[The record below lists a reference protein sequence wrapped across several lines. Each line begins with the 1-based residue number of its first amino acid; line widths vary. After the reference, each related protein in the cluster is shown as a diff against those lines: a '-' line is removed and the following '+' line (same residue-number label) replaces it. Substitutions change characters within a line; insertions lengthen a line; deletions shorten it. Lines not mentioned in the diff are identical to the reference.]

1 MYIFLILL
9 AGFSGIGGA
18 CFELNKAKVSRQVI
32 GFSVMLNLSMGI
44 NFAVMCGYLSSG
56 FRAIKCDSTGGALG
70 MILACFVMGR
80 IVPLA
85 KKTIYRSYFLLMP
98 LVYGIGKLACAYK
111 GCCGGSIIHGKRVP
125 VQVIEAI
132 SFIILFLISFYL
144 VKKDTFKPGVLVM
157 VCTVLKFLLDFLR
170 DTHVEQI
177 ISFNQGA
184 CLVTFAILLCIFAI
198 DRKALF

>member
-18 CFELNKAKVSRQVI
+18 CFELHKAKVSGQVI
-32 GFSVMLNLSMGI
+32 GLSVMLNLSMGVY
-44 NFAVMCGYLSSG
+44 FAVMCGYLSSG

-85 KKTIYRSYFLLMP
+85 KNAIYRSYFLLMP
-98 LVYGIGKLACAYK
+98 LVYGISKLACAYK
-111 GCCGGSIIHGKRVP
+111 GCCGGLSIHGERFPIQMV
-125 VQVIEAI
+125 EAI
-132 SFIILFLISFYL
+132 SFIVLFLISVYL
-144 VKKDTFKPGVLVM
+144 VEKDSFKPGVLVM
-157 VCTVLKFLLDFLR
+157 VCTVLKFLLDLLR

>member
-1 MYIFLILL
+1 
-9 AGFSGIGGA
+9 
-18 CFELNKAKVSRQVI
+18 
-32 GFSVMLNLSMGI
+32 
-44 NFAVMCGYLSSG
+44 
-56 FRAIKCDSTGGALG
+56 

-85 KKTIYRSYFLLMP
+85 KKDIYRSYFLLMP

>member
-18 CFELNKAKVSRQVI
+18 CFELHKAKVSGQVL
-32 GFSVMLNLSMGI
+32 GFSIMLNFCMGI
-44 NFAVMCGYLSSG
+44 YFAVMCGYFSSG
-56 FRAIKCDSTGGALG
+56 LRTIKCDSTGGALG
-70 MILACFVMGR
+70 MILACFIMGR

-85 KKTIYRSYFLLMP
+85 KNAIYRSYFLLMP
-98 LVYGIGKLACAYK
+98 LVYGISKLACAYK
-111 GCCGGSIIHGKRVP
+111 GCCGGLSIHGERFPIQMV
-125 VQVIEAI
+125 EAI
-132 SFIILFLISFYL
+132 SFIVLFLISFYL
-144 VKKDTFKPGVLVM
+144 VEKDSFKPGVLVM

-198 DRKALF
+198 DRKVLF